1 MAATK
6 QTLGAEER
14 RERTLMFLTPIVSV
28 LLALVVGAI
37 IIACLGK
44 NPLQGYAPPQ
54 PWSSASGSTARRRS
68 PSASWPASWW
78 AACGACCRAS

>member
-37 IIACLGK
+37 IIACGSDLHEWHNDGHTV
-44 NPLQGYAPPQ
+44 
-54 PWSSASGSTARRRS
+54 SS
-68 PSASWPASWW
+68 
-78 AACGACCRAS
+78 